1 MSIFKIWSC
10 FIMLLCNLIVIL
22 DILPRLVNAQHTELV
37 FLAPILLGIVITADY
52 YALKMLF
59 KKGEVK

>member
-1 MSIFKIWSC
+1 MSVFNFWIC
-10 FIMLLCNLIVIL
+10 FIMLLCNLILVL

-37 FLAPILLGIVITADY
+37 LLAPIVLGIVITADY

-59 KKGEVK
+59 KKGE